1 MCSRI
6 LGLSHNYVA
15 KKNGKIVWVVRNH
28 RKLFH
33 YEKLFMIPQCC
44 KFPLLPPLQLLLVPS
59 PLPPAEKTCGVN
71 FWLIGIPI
79 PIAWNQSLF
88 LYLELAQYHISHQRQ
103 HGTTNHCSLLTLL
116 CFQPPSWL
124 PRFPASSVQMLW
136 LPPDMQIGWKMLKR
150 TFLVK
155 VVKRCWDGCS
165 YSKRYTPA
173 GKSCSKHIFLLI
185 DISIIWFKMVQVC
198 SSCKRVL
205 GPWNCLTLPPVQ
217 LPAFASAGSPFHLP
231 LHRSCKPS
239 TCSTPIQ
246 FVRLLLRKPCHL
258 LIVLPRIDET

>member
-33 YEKLFMIPQCC
+33 YGKLFMIPQCC

-79 PIAWNQSLF
+79 ATAWSQSLF
-88 LYLELAQYHISHQRQ
+88 LYLELAQYHISHQPQ

-116 CFQPPSWL
+116 CFQPPSSL

-136 LPPDMQIGWKMLKR
+136 FPPDMQIGWNMLKR

-155 VVKRCWDGCS
+155 VVNGVEMAAP
-165 YSKRYTPA
+165 TP
-173 GKSCSKHIFLLI
+173 K
-185 DISIIWFKMVQVC
+185 D
-198 SSCKRVL
+198 
-205 GPWNCLTLPPVQ
+205 T
-217 LPAFASAGSPFHLP
+217 
-231 LHRSCKPS
+231 
-239 TCSTPIQ
+239 
-246 FVRLLLRKPCHL
+246 LLLANHAASTFFCW
-258 LIVLPRIDET
+258 LISQ